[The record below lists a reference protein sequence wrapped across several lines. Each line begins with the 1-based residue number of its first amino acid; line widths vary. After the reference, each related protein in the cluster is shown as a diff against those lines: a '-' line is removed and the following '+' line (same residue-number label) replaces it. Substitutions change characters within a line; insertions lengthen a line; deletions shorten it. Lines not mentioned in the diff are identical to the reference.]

1 MRIVNHELMR
11 EDEPQRYFHQLIN
24 IVDYCHSEGVSHRD
38 LKDNGLLHTAYGTSN
53 YIALE
58 CFIGFENM
66 NMVLEREP
74 RERRDRERKPL
85 KLLHPMVDV
94 GDLGLIRFL

>member
-1 MRIVNHELMR
+1 MR

-58 CFIGFENM
+58 VWM
-66 NMVLEREP
+66 TV
-74 RERRDRERKPL
+74 
-85 KLLHPMVDV
+85 
-94 GDLGLIRFL
+94 